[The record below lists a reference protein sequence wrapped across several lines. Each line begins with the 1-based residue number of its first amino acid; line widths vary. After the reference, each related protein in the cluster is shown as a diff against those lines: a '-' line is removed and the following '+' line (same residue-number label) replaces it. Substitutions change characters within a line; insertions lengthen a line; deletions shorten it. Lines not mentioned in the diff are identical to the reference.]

1 MSSYQPTI
9 FREIQ
14 IPNHQEPCEYI
25 NRSTVEMYKKPNI
38 GIFVIIYIFSSLQKF
53 MKKVAIMKHCDHE
66 GKKL

>member
-1 MSSYQPTI
+1 
-9 FREIQ
+9 
-14 IPNHQEPCEYI
+14 
-25 NRSTVEMYKKPNI
+25 MYKKPNI